1 MQDNNTSYHLF
12 YQQQQ
17 QHPSHE
23 HEQQHRQRHQKA
35 PAPSSSTA
43 SSYTTSTNY
52 YSNYNKNTYNESTT
66 FYQSTSP
73 GFFAQD
79 FVRSGNTNSGPAPAQ
94 DTNGVNPVTVLVHK
108 TINSVLQNSRKIIFR
123 VCEATNVKRKFKMFN
138 MYSAMSRR
146 NQEAEKAEQEY
157 TGHDRFYQ
165 ERSSRS
171 SFRKKRRKQLRRAR
185 SVAESEDFEIPSP
198 TKVGSSLQHSAS
210 AKRLLFRGR
219 SISSEHADHS
229 DPEREHSERSPLV
242 SAKLDS
248 LAKFIFSRSL
258 AQQQQ
263 AAGTSAGT
271 PSSKES
277 SPTSIK
283 YQYTALDSG
292 GASADRNPRERAA
305 RERGESACREWLL
318 NTGGRYEIIT
328 HLDNIGSRHNKNWFL
343 LNDSTTRTDRLMTLL
358 TIPPDSI
365 ALEELPSS
373 ECPKGALMELLGSLQ
388 HPYIYPILDVGFLHT
403 DTHHYACL
411 VMPFNPRGSLKDL
424 IYKSLWSEPYN
435 RKYTKKPGCLPL
447 GQVQR
452 LGRQILE
459 ALLFLR
465 DRGIST
471 HGHLHSGNVIIQNGV
486 ARLTGIENNLLGL
499 SSRVNAILWS
509 ANCAAELENIDIICF
524 GNLLY
529 EMCTGAELK
538 GRPSEGHLHLDLE
551 RYPQVAEIMSMIFYN
566 VDGRYPKP
574 EDIVRCDIFRN
585 IDLREM
591 RGTCIPSFKYGL
603 SASTMSLLN
612 AVRKRQGVPLG
623 GSYSEGSSPCTP
635 PSTPRKLGNVHGE
648 ACSDSEHVLDE
659 IVVTST
665 SLDNFR
671 QYDPLHSPIHICDKN
686 YGNVQSDDNSSTII
700 RVNSMEAEELVSCA
714 AGGIHGP
721 NVQCTQTLAPCT
733 AYKNSKSR
741 RMEYSMRG
749 LKLGV
754 SNPSQ
759 DSAFGSMTD
768 GELSRASSF
777 KLSSFQSVS
786 SPIDEGVE
794 DIADHLDPSRCFK
807 YIDSCSSSPCRGDK
821 SPSVYSCS
829 SRDPSPVSPVGA
841 SGGAGSQGTILH
853 NKSSTTLL
861 EPPKLVINDSSS
873 NQATI
878 YTSSPIRK
886 CATTEVFSQ
895 KYRVSSFEDMSMRYQ
910 NKLGPNSSKSK
921 VFRSFDEQQRKTKI
935 TSSPSSSQL
944 STKSAQQQQQQPKQ
958 PLNRVIKSNSSSNNY
973 STSSVTSSPSISVLS
988 RFISGKEKNILWKN
1002 SILSRKNNLIKSTES
1017 FFESSFDHHHPESE
1031 HLLNTSREDSG
1042 DETFSPQRQHP
1053 TSHRHQPATPI
1064 TSTTT
1069 RASPTQ
1075 DKRQSSLTPDLLVT
1089 SSAPRKSRSESRH
1102 LFCLAKLK
1110 QNPILDSVALDY
1122 YVSEEERN
1130 TPSNSIDDGRDYSEH
1145 DNSSITDDS
1154 GNNSERRG
1162 SLSQTDIRKFIEAEP
1177 GDIEEESTPLLDGME
1192 MSPIISPT
1200 SSED

>member
-1 MQDNNTSYHLF
+1 MFTDYNYSSYQQFYRKQEQHQYQEQRQKAPIAPSLSSSTLQSYTTTTSTNNINNNNFNDDSNNYY

-17 QHPSHE
+17 YN
-23 HEQQHRQRHQKA
+23 
-35 PAPSSSTA
+35 STYVA
-43 SSYTTSTNY
+43 SQLDIDQSTCDTTNDT
-52 YSNYNKNTYNESTT
+52 
-66 FYQSTSP
+66 TSP
-73 GFFAQD
+73 GSA
-79 FVRSGNTNSGPAPAQ
+79 T
-94 DTNGVNPVTVLVHK
+94 NPVTVLVHK

-138 MYSAMSRR
+138 MYSAMNRR
-146 NQEAEKAEQEY
+146 NQEAEKQEQEY

-165 ERSSRS
+165 ERTS
-171 SFRKKRRKQLRRAR
+171 
-185 SVAESEDFEIPSP
+185 
-198 TKVGSSLQHSAS
+198 
-210 AKRLLFRGR
+210 RGR
-219 SISSEHADHS
+219 SISSEHDIS
-229 DPEREHSERSPLV
+229 SPEREHTERSPLV

-263 AAGTSAGT
+263 QQQQLNNGAGCSTSAAGHS
-271 PSSKES
+271 SSKES
-277 SPTSIK
+277 SPTRSNIK
-283 YQYTALDSG
+283 YHYTALDSG
-292 GASADRNPRERAA
+292 GTSSDRNPRERAA
-305 RERGESACREWLL
+305 RERGESACREWIL
-318 NTGGRYEIIT
+318 NTGGRYDIIT

-343 LNDSTTRTDRLMTLL
+343 LNDSTTRTDRLMTLI

-388 HPYIYPILDVGFLHT
+388 HPYIYPILDLGFLNT

-424 IYKSLWSEPYN
+424 IYKTLWSEPYN
-435 RKYTKKPGCLPL
+435 KKYTKKPGCLPL

-465 DRGIST
+465 ERGIST

-486 ARLTGIENNLLGL
+486 ARLTGVENNLLGL

-509 ANCAAELENIDIICF
+509 SNCTSELENIDIICF
-524 GNLLY
+524 GNILY
-529 EMCTGAELK
+529 EMCTGTELK
-538 GRPSEGHLHLDLE
+538 GKPPEGHLYLDLE
-551 RYPQVAEIMSMIFYN
+551 RYPQVAEIMSMIFYS
-566 VDGRYPKP
+566 VDGRYPKL
-574 EDIVRCDIFRN
+574 EEVVMCDIFRN

-603 SASTMSLLN
+603 STSTMSLLN
-612 AVRKRQGVPLG
+612 AVKKRQSASLG

-635 PSTPRKLGNVHGE
+635 PSTPRKLGNPNGE
-648 ACSDSEHVLDE
+648 VSSSDFEHILDE

-665 SLDNFR
+665 SLDNFK
-671 QYDPLHSPIHICDKN
+671 QYDPLYSPLHICDKN

-700 RVNSMEAEELVSCA
+700 RVNSMEAEELVSGSA
-714 AGGIHGP
+714 ASTV
-721 NVQCTQTLAPCT
+721 NVQCSVQQTLAPST

-794 DIADHLDPSRCFK
+794 DITDHLDPDSCFK
-807 YIDSCSSSPCRGDK
+807 YIDSCSSSPCRDK
-821 SPSVYSCS
+821 SPCAYSCS
-829 SRDPSPVSPVGA
+829 SRDPSPIQGPASPIGA
-841 SGGAGSQGTILH
+841 SSGPTI
-853 NKSSTTLL
+853 KSSNSVLL

-873 NQATI
+873 SKKATI
-878 YTSSPIRK
+878 YTLSPIRK

-895 KYRVSSFEDMSMRYQ
+895 KYRVSSFEDMSYQTIRYQ
-910 NKLGPNSSKSK
+910 SKLGPNSSKSNN
-921 VFRSFDEQQRKTKI
+921 FRSFDEQQRKPKI
-935 TSSPSSSQL
+935 SPSPSSSQIC
-944 STKSAQQQQQQPKQ
+944 TKQQKQ
-958 PLNRVIKSNSSSNNY
+958 PLNRVIKSNSSSINY
-973 STSSVTSSPSISVLS
+973 STSSVTSSPSTSVLS
-988 RFISGKEKNILWKN
+988 RLINGKEKNILWKN

-1017 FFESSFDHHHPESE
+1017 FFESSFDSKQHPESE

-1042 DETFSPQRQHP
+1042 DET
-1053 TSHRHQPATPI
+1053 I
-1064 TSTTT
+1064 
-1069 RASPTQ
+1069 ASPRHKINQ
-1075 DKRQSSLTPDLLVT
+1075 NNVNINRKPPSPIKDIRQSSLTPDLLPPLT
-1089 SSAPRKSRSESRH
+1089 FSSSSSSTTAPRKSRSESRH

-1110 QNPILDSVALDY
+1110 QNPILDSVALEY
-1122 YVSEEERN
+1122 YMSDNDNKKSSSSKLEE
-1130 TPSNSIDDGRDYSEH
+1130 SSEH
-1145 DNSSITDDS
+1145 ENSSISESSCNTSEGQDS
-1154 GNNSERRG
+1154 GSI
-1162 SLSQTDIRKFIEAEP
+1162 SQTDIRKFIDVDAGE
-1177 GDIEEESTPLLDGME
+1177 IEEERTPLLEGME

-1200 SSED
+1200 SSEG